1 MAGRGITT
9 QIEEICVYF
18 KLCKALEL
26 TIDYMTQ
33 LLSVLR
39 GYGIGVATNVMV

>member
-1 MAGRGITT
+1 MAGRSIAT
-9 QIEEICVYF
+9 QIEEICIYF

-26 TIDYMTQ
+26 TRDYMTQ
-33 LLSVLR
+33 LLSVLH

>member
-1 MAGRGITT
+1 MAGQGITT
-9 QIEEICVYF
+9 QIEEICIYF

-26 TIDYMTQ
+26 TRDYMTQ

-39 GYGIGVATNVMV
+39 GYGIRVATNVMV

>member
-9 QIEEICVYF
+9 QIEEQCIYF

-26 TIDYMTQ
+26 TRDYMTQ
-33 LLSVLR
+33 PLSVLH
-39 GYGIGVATNVMV
+39 GYGIGEDTNGMV